1 MRAAIAILIHTF
13 AAALAAGATA
23 AETALLWRFGQ
34 AADASP
40 GGVVEAV
47 APADGRFTASRA
59 VGHSVLAGAQLTY
72 ESVEAPGE
80 ALCLRFANPS
90 EPINDS
96 GVFLRVPDHPALSG
110 HAGDGGGFEDLRVFA
125 RVRLRSLGRAQN
137 LIRKTNGSTE
147 TGYILALTPDN
158 RVRFAVGGR
167 AGHGSVTSGGFR
179 LEPERWYEIEGTWD
193 GRRIELAIDGREVTS
208 PASFRGRL
216 DNTTG
221 PLTFG
226 GIDRDRNS
234 TGQFLDGWLDEVRIS
249 GSFRPK
255 PEGVDAMAQDPSVTA
270 WGIPVKRMWFCPPHD
285 WGKPALG
292 IPMAKGVRHAP
303 IFEPELEEG
312 AYNHHPELTWHRG
325 RFHAMWSNN
334 MLGEDMA
341 GQRVLFAVSDDV
353 TTWPEARLL
362 FPQPGESWNHRVK
375 GAREAG
381 RRGFYLTA
389 MKWIPLDDRL
399 FAVAT
404 FDSVR
409 GRVTP
414 LVREV
419 HADGSLGEIFAIRAA
434 FERAEQEHF
443 PFEIVVPEGEPYL
456 SLSRRL
462 LALYLTP
469 EYLPSWN
476 FGIEDLLPRP
486 RMVEGHPMCEWSVH
500 RAADGRYVMLARD
513 LRSSHRMY
521 GAVSDSPVATS
532 FPPLEPT
539 DIPDSPSKAVTVN
552 LSGDTVLL
560 IGNQLAQELD
570 NLDSRRHYERDPL
583 TISISP
589 DGYRFE
595 RQLVLRWEG
604 GRRWRVPTGKIH
616 GRGPGCQYP
625 AALVH
630 EGVLYVI
637 YSIGKEDVGISWVE
651 IEKLGL

>member
-1 MRAAIAILIHTF
+1 ML
-13 AAALAAGATA
+13 AGATA
-23 AETALLWRFGQ
+23 EELAVVWRFGQ
-34 AADASP
+34 APEASP
-40 GGVVEAV
+40 GRVVEAV
-47 APADGRFTASRA
+47 ASADGRFTAKRA
-59 VGHSVLAGAQLTY
+59 AGHSVLADARLTY
-72 ESVEAPGE
+72 EVAGARGE
-80 ALCLRFANPS
+80 TPSLCLRNPP

-96 GVFLRVPDHPALSG
+96 GVFLRVSDHPALSG
-110 HAGDGGGFEDLRVFA
+110 HAGDSGGFEDLKLFV
-125 RVRLRSLGRAQN
+125 RVRLRRLGRAQN
-137 LIRKTNGSTE
+137 LIRKTNGSSE
-147 TGYILALTPDN
+147 IGYILALAPDN

-167 AGHGSVTSGGFR
+167 AGRASVTSGGLR
-179 LEPERWYEIEGTWD
+179 LECDRWYEIEGVWD
-193 GRRIELAIDGREVTS
+193 GRGIRLMVDGRQVS
-208 PASFRGRL
+208 NSAPFRGRL

-226 GIDRDRNS
+226 GIDRERNS
-234 TGQFLDGWLDEVRIS
+234 TGQFLDGWLDEVRIA

-270 WGIPVKRMWFCPPHD
+270 WGIPVKRMWSCPPHD

-303 IFEPELEEG
+303 IFEPEAEEG

-334 MLGEDMA
+334 MLGEDLA
-341 GQRVLFAVSDDV
+341 GQRVLFAVTDDV
-353 TTWPEARLL
+353 TTWPEARPL
-362 FPQPGESWNHRVK
+362 FPQPGESWNHRLE
-375 GAREAG
+375 GARETG

-419 HADGSLGEIFAIRAA
+419 FADGSLGEIFAIRAT
-434 FERAEQEHF
+434 FERVEQEFF
-443 PFEIVVPEGEPYL
+443 PLEIIVPEQEPHL

-462 LALYLTP
+462 LELYLTR

-500 RAADGRYVMLARD
+500 RATDGRYVMLARD
-513 LRSSHRMY
+513 LRHSHRMY
-521 GAVSDSPVATS
+521 CGVSTSAAATS

-552 LSGDTVLL
+552 LSGGTVLL
-560 IGNQLAQELD
+560 IGNQLAQEFD
-570 NLDSRRHYERDPL
+570 GLDSRRHYDRDPL
-583 TISISP
+583 TISVSP

-604 GRRWRVPTGKIH
+604 GRRWRVPRGTVH

-625 AALVH
+625 AALVR
-630 EGVLYVI
+630 EGMLYVI

-651 IEKLGL
+651 LERLGL